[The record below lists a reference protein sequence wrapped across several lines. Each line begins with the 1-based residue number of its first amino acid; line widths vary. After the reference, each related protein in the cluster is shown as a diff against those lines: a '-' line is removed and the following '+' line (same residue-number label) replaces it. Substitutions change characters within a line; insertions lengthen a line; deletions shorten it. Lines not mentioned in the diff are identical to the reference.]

1 MSTLR
6 NLKKYNKFIGVFV
19 TPDYTIDNKKN

>member
-1 MSTLR
+1 MSKLR
-6 NLKKYNKFIGVFV
+6 NLKRNNKFIDMFV

>member
-1 MSTLR
+1 MLKLR
-6 NLKKYNKFIGVFV
+6 NLKRNNKFVGMFF